1 MAGKKKAVTLFL
13 CLANANTELELQT
26 QFFPPF
32 HGRASV
38 KSDLS
43 DLSPTFYDQSLIR
56 VNPLPSGP
64 PLPFFGFG
72 FETYKYFLFTIVTV
86 DISMLTAN
94 NLMSNVFN
102 NITR

>member
-43 DLSPTFYDQSLIR
+43 DLITNILRPVPDTGEPAAIR
-56 VNPLPSGP
+56 S
-64 PLPFFGFG
+64 
-72 FETYKYFLFTIVTV
+72 TV
-86 DISMLTAN
+86 A
-94 NLMSNVFN
+94 VF
-102 NITR
+102 RFWF